1 MWRIIKTAV
10 EEDHETAEALI
21 AATGTL
27 MLPNNSLTLIVD
39 DEELY
44 YRVPICVINDP
55 LNYDADYVNQQL
67 REKKA
72 PMKEEVYKV
81 SFSGSEYHG
90 V

>member
-1 MWRIIKTAV
+1 M

-55 LNYDADYVNQQL
+55 LNYDADYVNQ
-67 REKKA
+67 
-72 PMKEEVYKV
+72 
-81 SFSGSEYHG
+81 
-90 V
+90 